1 LWLGECT
8 ESVGSGVPETR
19 SDAGS
24 HRGIGIALVVACW
37 DGVVI
42 LESCA
47 REGSEE
53 AMMDMNSATQDAGS
67 AWEIEP
73 GWDVVASDGE
83 KVGDVEEVQPT
94 YLVVGKGLI
103 FHSERYIPVSAIV
116 TVEQERIYLNVT
128 KDELEAQ
135 GWDTVPASATI
146 YDQLSTSSPDD
157 TATTDQPRPARS

>member
-1 LWLGECT
+1 
-8 ESVGSGVPETR
+8 
-19 SDAGS
+19 
-24 HRGIGIALVVACW
+24 
-37 DGVVI
+37 
-42 LESCA
+42 
-47 REGSEE
+47 
-53 AMMDMNSATQDAGS
+53 MDMNSATQDAGS

-128 KDELEAQ
+128 KGELEAQ